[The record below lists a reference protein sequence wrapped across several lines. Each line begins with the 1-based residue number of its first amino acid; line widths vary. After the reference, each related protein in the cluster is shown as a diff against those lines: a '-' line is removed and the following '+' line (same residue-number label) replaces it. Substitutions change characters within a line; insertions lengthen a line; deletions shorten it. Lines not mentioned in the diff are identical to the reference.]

1 MEPDKNNRK
10 EIEIMNNFI
19 ISSYDVENRLLDV
32 AADTERA
39 HWSIN
44 TLYRTLLLIRSNK
57 KRCCSPSFNYLVER
71 LGMARPTL
79 SRCIK
84 VLEENGFLFVIRK
97 PKKSSV
103 YFMPLEDYYLKPE
116 LLDNYANTIKSLG
129 GSLME
134 WDKYRKEF
142 LK

>member
-1 MEPDKNNRK
+1 
-10 EIEIMNNFI
+10 
-19 ISSYDVENRLLDV
+19 
-32 AADTERA
+32 
-39 HWSIN
+39 
-44 TLYRTLLLIRSNK
+44 
-57 KRCCSPSFNYLVER
+57 
-71 LGMARPTL
+71 MARPTL

-97 PKKSSV
+97 PKKSNV

-116 LLDNYANTIKSLG
+116 LLDGYVNTIESLG

-134 WDKYRKEF
+134 WDEYRKEF